1 MVAGPGQRQ
10 RWRRSLSILS
20 RASVSALLIGI
31 VFFGVVFSALLS
43 PWLIIGIHER
53 AHAVVARKHTR
64 LGAPTAIRIGKRVL
78 CRLPVKYGQ
87 RFGLTRVEILVGRV
101 PSGGRCGHAHIAD
114 HQALVELYAAGVK
127 ATGKASLVAGASCWL
142 LVRAAYV
149 LPTAGRHIVLCIP
162 GAVLAFAIISL
173 ADCVFNLVPRGPKLP
188 RRPEGSDGYVLYRLA
203 RDSTYV
209 PEQQSAEEL
218 LREHGYTPR

>member
-10 RWRRSLSILS
+10 RWRRALSILS
-20 RASVSALLIGI
+20 RASVSALSIGI
-31 VFFGVVFSALLS
+31 VFSALLS

-53 AHAVVARKHTR
+53 AHAVVALKHTSP
-64 LGAPTAIRIGKRVL
+64 GALTAIRIGKRGL

-127 ATGKASLVAGASCWL
+127 ATGKAGLVAGALCWL

-173 ADCVFNLVPRGPKLP
+173 ADCVFNLVPVRPKWP
-188 RRPEGSDGYVLYRLA
+188 RIPEGSDGYVLYRLA

-218 LREHGYTPR
+218 LREHAYTPR